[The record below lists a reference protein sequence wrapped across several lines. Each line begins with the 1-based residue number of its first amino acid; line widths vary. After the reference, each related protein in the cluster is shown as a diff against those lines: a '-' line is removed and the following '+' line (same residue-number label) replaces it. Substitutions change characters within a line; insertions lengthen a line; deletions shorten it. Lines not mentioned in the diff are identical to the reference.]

1 MENLNRI
8 NAFWKGFLKTLEFT
22 NPWPNCHANL
32 TSYFSKT
39 HLKSVNGVQFWDHRK
54 SLYWQ
59 KCQYDDQKSGL
70 NDCNNFWQILAHY
83 LSKKIRSVRSCGRDQ
98 TSFADVAKIMS
109 GNLKIY
115 LITVWRISAW
125 QLGNYSRDYIGVYC
139 FSILYVVEF
148 LSSRFS
154 FMSLYTQSC
163 EFIPSY
169 LLKCQRMKYYG

>member
-32 TSYFSKT
+32 TSYFPKT
-39 HLKSVNGVQFWDHRK
+39 LLKSVNGVQFWDHRK

-83 LSKKIRSVRSCGRDQ
+83 LSKKIRSVRSCGKDQ

-125 QLGNYSRDYIGVYC
+125 QLGNYSRDYRGLLFQHIIC
-139 FSILYVVEF
+139 CWI
-148 LSSRFS
+148 
-154 FMSLYTQSC
+154 
-163 EFIPSY
+163 FI
-169 LLKCQRMKYYG
+169 K